1 MRITVDTRAAER
13 MLQRAPVA
21 INRALEAAM
30 NDAQTDIHA
39 QMQTYPPKRR
49 GSTYDR
55 TNTLRGSWQKPR
67 PTWRGGTIT
76 AIVASSGMAAP
87 YNILVQKA
95 DTQARVHRGVW
106 RNTDRVVM
114 ERSRQRVERYF
125 SQRIG
130 SAIASLNR

>member
-67 PTWRGGTIT
+67 PALNALMRLAQALHAGRAFANHHIAG
-76 AIVASSGMAAP
+76 ANPVAG
-87 YNILVQKA
+87 
-95 DTQARVHRGVW
+95 D
-106 RNTDRVVM
+106 
-114 ERSRQRVERYF
+114 F
-125 SQRIG
+125 SFV
-130 SAIASLNR
+130 